1 MRVTQGMIS
10 NSMLNNLSKSYG
22 KLDKYLDQ
30 LSTGRKI
37 NRPSDN
43 PFIAIKG
50 MSYRTEV
57 KQIEQFKRN
66 TNEVHNWMDNSDD
79 ALSNAT
85 SALQRIRELAS
96 QAAND
101 TYDAEQ
107 RENISKEVEQLK
119 EDLIDIANTN
129 VNGKYIFNGTNTN
142 EAPITKDEAGNY
154 EFDFRDSDVNI
165 EIAKGTS
172 LKANVEGSDVFGE
185 DLLGEDGVLNKLITA
200 LKNND
205 RDAIDASIGEIDS
218 SIDDVVN
225 TRADLGARMNR
236 LDLIE
241 NRLSHQEITA
251 KDTMSKN
258 ENVDYEEA
266 ITNLITQETLHRA
279 ALSAGTRIMQ
289 PTLLD
294 FLR

>member
-10 NSMLNNLSKSYG
+10 NSMLKNLSKSYG

-200 LKNND
+200 LKDND

>member
-142 EAPITKDEAGNY
+142 EAPITKGEAGNY

-200 LKNND
+200 LKDND

>member
-37 NRPSDN
+37 NRPSDD
-43 PFIAIKG
+43 PFIAMKG
-50 MSYRTEV
+50 MGYRTEV

-142 EAPITKDEAGNY
+142 EAPITKDDDGQY
-154 EFDFRDSDVNI
+154 EFDFRDSEVTI

-172 LKANVEGSDVFGE
+172 LKANVEGSEVFSE
-185 DLLGEDGVLNKLITA
+185 DLLGEDGVINKLMTA
-200 LKNND
+200 LKEND
-205 RDAIDASIGEIDS
+205 RDAIDASIGELDQ
-218 SIDDVVN
+218 SIDNTVN

-289 PTLLD
+289 PTLMD